1 MGTGDGTN
9 FMPNDRSGAL
19 RLRNAWLSQRKAFD
33 ALGVKMDLALVDVGE
48 ALQQFGKRALRAMP
62 PINEG

>member
-33 ALGVKMDLALVDVGE
+33 ALGVKMDLALVDAGE
-48 ALQQFGKRALRAMP
+48 ALQQFGKRAFGAVP
-62 PINEG
+62 AVNKG